1 MVPKITLA
9 LADVKMLKELF
20 KYKIKVYIYFQISSD
35 RGLKLQSFMYEY
47 VFSAA
52 PSREYILGINVY

>member
-47 VFSAA
+47 DF
-52 PSREYILGINVY
+52 